1 MNVVDASGWI
11 EFFKAG
17 SNGPVFKP
25 VIEDHHRLLVPT
37 IALYEVHKIL
47 SRALPPAL
55 VAQSLDVMRRG
66 RVVDF
71 TDARAIA
78 ASEVALRFKLA
89 MADAAMYSVAQEYGA
104 TFWTQDVDYQDLA
117 GVQYW
122 AKTPS

>member
-1 MNVVDASGWI
+1 MNVVDTSGWI

-78 ASEVALRFKLA
+78 ASEFALRFKLA
-89 MADAAMYSVAQEYGA
+89 MADAAMYSVAQEFGA
-104 TFWTQDVDYQDLA
+104 TFWTQDVDYQGLA
-117 GVQYW
+117 GVQYR

>member
-1 MNVVDASGWI
+1 MEYLQDTPRADLFADA
-11 EFFKAG
+11 
-17 SNGPVFKP
+17 
-25 VIEDHHRLLVPT
+25 IEDRERLLVPT
-37 IALYEVHKIL
+37 IALYEVHKLL

-89 MADAAMYSVAQEYGA
+89 MADAAMYSVAQEFGA
-104 TFWTQDVDYQDLA
+104 TFWTQDADYQGLA
-117 GVQYW
+117 GVTYW
-122 AKTPS
+122 AKSAP

>member
-25 VIEDHHRLLVPT
+25 VIEDHHRLLVPA

-71 TDARAIA
+71 TNARAIA

>member
-1 MNVVDASGWI
+1 MNVVDTSGWI

-78 ASEVALRFKLA
+78 AAEFALRFKLA
-89 MADAAMYSVAQEYGA
+89 MADAAMYSVAQEFGA
-104 TFWTQDVDYQDLA
+104 TFWTQDVDYQGLA
-117 GVQYW
+117 DVQYW